1 MNSEIFLR
9 PFREFPA
16 SVIVNVP
23 QSRTYSYEEFYAL
36 VMEVAGEL
44 EQLHLVKRSVIVIYG
59 YKNSFKALQLFFAC
73 IRCGYIPFIVESTS
87 LSKILDL
94 KFNGIFSDESLPS
107 GQFTAAAHTKVRS
120 ENFYYRINDDL
131 YIGDENDLLIVSSS
145 GSTSKVPKKILLG
158 KSQTLSNIR
167 SNQEA
172 LAISQ
177 EDVTLL
183 LLPVSYSYGLI
194 AQFLS
199 HLFSGAAIVLG
210 ERLLTVLQLPELLL
224 RYQVTNIFMTP
235 LLARLLLY
243 YNQDTPRINN
253 RLRFIT
259 LGGDKPQAQTLRKMF
274 ALFGCPIYGTYG
286 LAEAGPRVA
295 THKSLELLSGEEEWC
310 IGDINPGISVE
321 VLAEKKYEAMYR
333 HANVGYL
340 AIKSPSIYLGYIR
353 GNKLKR
359 TASSQVL
366 RTKDICI
373 EKEKRFY
380 LLGREDNFIICKN
393 RIIWFERLSRDLYET
408 PGILKIMIRK
418 HAGNMLE
425 IKIFHRNVISIAG
438 LQDILE
444 KKYDLKHGDNYH
456 IKLMEF
462 NNTYYK

>member
-16 SVIVNVP
+16 SIIVNVP

-94 KFNGIFSDESLPS
+94 KFNGIFSDELLPG
-107 GQFTAAAHTKVRS
+107 GQFAAAAHTKVRS
-120 ENFYYRINDDL
+120 ENFYYRIHDDL

-172 LAISQ
+172 LAIGR

-210 ERLLTVLQLPELLL
+210 ERLLSVLQLPELLL

-380 LLGREDNFIICKN
+380 LLGREDNFIVSKN
-393 RIIWFERLSRDLYET
+393 RIIWFDRLSRDLYET

-418 HAGNMLE
+418 HAGNRLE